1 MSENKITL
9 GSDADGVLAYSQL
22 PIIKEA
28 KKRFGIDLPYK
39 EWTSHDLLFYQAI
52 KLSGESPATVA
63 AWLFSNEV
71 MEKSPPIPGS
81 KEAIRY
87 LSTLANIHVVT
98 GRPGSQRKTTED
110 WVRKHFPSIQYV
122 HLREEGALEKN
133 NEFKNRTL
141 QELQAD
147 VFIED
152 DERMIQA
159 ILDALDEG
167 QLSHLK
173 IVFLMDRPWNQSLQ
187 ARDPVRRVGNWRK
200 DNFGW
205 KEVVNGI
212 VRL

>member
-1 MSENKITL
+1 MSENKIIL

-22 PIIKEA
+22 PIIEEA
-28 KKRFGIDLPYK
+28 KKRFGLDLHYK
-39 EWTSHDLLFYQAI
+39 DWTSHDLLFYKAI
-52 KLSGESPATVA
+52 ELSGELPATIA

-71 MEKSPPIPGS
+71 MGKSSPIPGS

-87 LSTLANIHVVT
+87 LNTLAHIHIIT
-98 GRPGSQRKTTED
+98 GRPGAQRKTTED
-110 WVRKHFPSIQYV
+110 WARKHFPSIQHV
-122 HLREEGALEKN
+122 HLREEESPEKS
-133 NEFKNRTL
+133 NEFKKRTL

-152 DERMIQA
+152 DDRMIQV
-159 ILDALDEG
+159 ILDALDSG
-167 QLSHLK
+167 YLSHLK

-187 ARDPVRRVGNWRK
+187 VRDPVRRVGNWRK

-212 VRL
+212 ARL